1 MKPHRLTLTALFLAM
16 ALVLSYVENLL
27 PALPFL
33 PPGVKLGLSHVVIM
47 YCLFFVGAPSAFWIA
62 LLKSL
67 FVLLTRGMIAA
78 FLSLSG
84 GMLSLLCLFTLSR
97 VGGKRISYL
106 ALSAT
111 GAIVHNLGQLF
122 GVSLLIS
129 HSFLFYYIPVLLISG
144 LLTGL
149 VTGIL
154 LRIVM
159 PALAHLENHL

>member
-78 FLSLSG
+78 LLSLSG
-84 GMLSLLCLFTLSR
+84 GIAFMSLYFVPR
-97 VGGKRISYL
+97 R
-106 ALSAT
+106 
-111 GAIVHNLGQLF
+111 
-122 GVSLLIS
+122 
-129 HSFLFYYIPVLLISG
+129 
-144 LLTGL
+144 
-149 VTGIL
+149 
-154 LRIVM
+154 R
-159 PALAHLENHL
+159 